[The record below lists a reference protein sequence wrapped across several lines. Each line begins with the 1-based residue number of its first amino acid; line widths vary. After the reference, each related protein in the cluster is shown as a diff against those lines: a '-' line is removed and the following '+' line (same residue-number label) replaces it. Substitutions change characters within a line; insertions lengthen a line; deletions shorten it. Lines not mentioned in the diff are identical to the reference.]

1 MKRLCTGGLL
11 LLLAGCGVTR
21 QAEVSS
27 VDVTSGVVMLNYDQA
42 MLQNARYDDYVTS
55 GTATRECQAMGYNTA
70 MAYGQPVKTCS
81 LISGSLCLMAMPP
94 GPSLPPIINSVAS
107 DLAGNNMF
115 KHETE

>member
-11 LLLAGCGVTR
+11 LLLAGCSVTR

-55 GTATRECQAMGYNTA
+55 GTATRKCQAMGYSTA

-81 LISGSLCLMAMPP
+81 LISGSLCLNETMTIQYQCHGYAPR
-94 GPSLPPIINSVAS
+94 PIV
-107 DLAGNNMF
+107 
-115 KHETE
+115 TTYY

>member
-27 VDVTSGVVMLNYDQA
+27 VDVTSGVVMLNYGQA

-81 LISGSLCLMAMPP
+81 LISGSLCLNETMTIQYKCYGYAPP
-94 GPSLPPIINSVAS
+94 LVVTTSAW
-107 DLAGNNMF
+107 
-115 KHETE
+115 